1 MKQKLTRRE
10 IPLIFLFLILCL
22 AVWFISVGGQSVKTS
37 DYEVR
42 LAAARRMQAC
52 MDAVKSYKQKRNI
65 PLNPEDVFG
74 TGMLGEEYN
83 GITTTLGD
91 LQAKRTTANSDMA
104 ALCVALL
111 EKAGVKQGDTV
122 GVGVSG
128 SFPSMNL
135 AVLCACEEMKVK
147 TLTIPSVGA
156 STYGAN
162 NPDLTF
168 PAMLKLLTNDGLLT
182 DNVLRVTL
190 GGDSDCGFSMDP
202 KLRSQ
207 VEQSL
212 NNLGITLWKEPDF
225 QKNLQERMALY
236 EEYGPISCYIG
247 VGGNMTSIGV
257 SGKKMTYGVTGPKT
271 MLAPVT
277 EKSGLLDLYHEEGL
291 PVINLL
297 DIKKLCTDYGLPFD
311 PAALPEP
318 GTSAIYYVTSYSV
331 PAVVITLLL
340 ALTVL
345 ILYWNRRKKR

>member
-1 MKQKLTRRE
+1 MKQRLTRRE
-10 IPLIFLFLILCL
+10 IPLVFLFLVLCL
-22 AVWFISVGGQSVKTS
+22 AVWWISASGQSVKTS

-52 MDAVKSYKQKRNI
+52 MDAVKNYKQERNI
-65 PLNPEDVFG
+65 PLNPEDIFG

-111 EKAGVKQGDTV
+111 EKAGIKQGDTV

-147 TLTIPSVGA
+147 ALTIPSVGA

-162 NPDLTF
+162 NPELTF
-168 PAMLKLLTNDGLLT
+168 PAMLKLLTKDGLLT

-190 GGDSDCGFSMDP
+190 GGDSDCGLSMDP
-202 KLRSQ
+202 KLRNQ

-212 NNLGITLWKEPDF
+212 HNLGITLWKEPDF

-236 EEYGPISCYIG
+236 EEHGPISCYIG
-247 VGGNMTSIGV
+247 VGGNMTSIGI
-257 SGKKMTYGVTGPKT
+257 SGKKMVYGVTGPKT
-271 MLAPVT
+271 VLAPVT
-277 EKSGLLDLYHEEGL
+277 EKSGLLDLYHDKGL

-311 PAALPEP
+311 PAALSEP
-318 GTSAIYYVTSYSV
+318 GTSAIYYVTTYSV
-331 PAVVITLLL
+331 PAVIITLLL
-340 ALTVL
+340 ALVIL
-345 ILYWNRRKKR
+345 ILYWSGRKKR